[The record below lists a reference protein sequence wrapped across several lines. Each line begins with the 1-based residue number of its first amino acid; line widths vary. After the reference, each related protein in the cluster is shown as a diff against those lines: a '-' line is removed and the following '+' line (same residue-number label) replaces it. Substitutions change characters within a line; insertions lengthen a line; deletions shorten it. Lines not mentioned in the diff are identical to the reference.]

1 MNDLTTATTSA
12 PVGELP
18 PYTVVLD
25 SPIQRAGQT
34 IDAITLRKPAAG
46 ELRGLSLVSVLNME
60 VETLA
65 TLLPRISSP
74 TIHKPEVLAMDPAD
88 ILAAG
93 IEIAGFLQ
101 QKGAAAASQSE

>member
-1 MNDLTTATTSA
+1 MTTKTTPATDIGA
-12 PVGELP
+12 DANPNAVP
-18 PYTVVLD
+18 LD
-25 SPIQRAGQT
+25 QPIQRDGQT
-34 IDAITLRKPAAG
+34 ISTITLRKPAAG

-65 TLLPRISSP
+65 ALLPRISAP

-93 IEIAGFLQ
+93 LVVAGFLQ
-101 QKGAAAASQSE
+101 QKGAAAASPNA